1 LSHANKKNIQNT
13 SIKTKIAQMEYIKH
27 LVIIIRGCMQKFRV
41 RGGREGAAPTP
52 GRAHP
57 EGKKNIRKKKRH
69 AGGTHAGQRGM

>member
-1 LSHANKKNIQNT
+1 
-13 SIKTKIAQMEYIKH
+13 
-27 LVIIIRGCMQKFRV
+27 MQKFRV

-52 GRAHP
+52 GRARP